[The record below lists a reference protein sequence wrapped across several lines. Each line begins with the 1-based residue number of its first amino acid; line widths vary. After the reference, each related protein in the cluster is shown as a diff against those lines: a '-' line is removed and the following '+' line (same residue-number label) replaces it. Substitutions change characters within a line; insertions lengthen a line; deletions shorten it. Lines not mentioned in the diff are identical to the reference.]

1 MYSCTYVENRC
12 REEIA
17 LWKEKQVQVAKEEM
31 RIKESL
37 AQMKEKDSQ
46 LTSTKAKELQAKVL
60 FITMFINRK
69 VYHIIKMMNTVEWF
83 QIEPA

>member
-1 MYSCTYVENRC
+1 MYSFKSKKPYVENRC

-46 LTSTKAKELQAKVL
+46 LTSTKAKELQAKV
-60 FITMFINRK
+60 
-69 VYHIIKMMNTVEWF
+69 
-83 QIEPA
+83 